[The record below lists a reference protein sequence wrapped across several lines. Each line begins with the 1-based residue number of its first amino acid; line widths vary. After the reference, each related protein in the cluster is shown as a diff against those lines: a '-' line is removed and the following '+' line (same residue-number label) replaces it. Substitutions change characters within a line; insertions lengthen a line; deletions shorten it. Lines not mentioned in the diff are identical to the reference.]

1 MDSRELVR
9 RLGRWLGPRAIRVL
23 RAAPEFLGRWLLRI
37 GLPIGGAAFMLELFP
52 YYTTAAGLHFKIQ
65 GTLFN
70 KPGISADTTIG
81 NWEFPHVDGL
91 PIGVHI
97 TPQDVDLL
105 RLSATANTNGQAY
118 TAQLRRELNDR
129 VPGMLWWL
137 AVETLIGI
145 LLGLAVAAGANLAVK
160 YVRGQTRVP
169 HRTRAELKH
178 RGRQLAT
185 AFGVVVLVC
194 AYGVFTYNSGWSKQ
208 SRLTGTLG
216 AAQLVPGQLEQFYNH
231 QSKAFDVISAISG
244 IQAELQNQIGSQ
256 SVADTAFNIMFIS
269 DMHLAS
275 TYPLVEQYAENFDV
289 KLIVNTGDETEFGT
303 SYDLSDAYIDQ
314 ISTLTKKIPM
324 IWLAG
329 NHDSPGT
336 VDTMRSIPG
345 VTVLGTKTYHTTG
358 YQVRRN
364 T

>member
-9 RLGRWLGPRAIRVL
+9 LWARWLAPRLVRVL
-23 RAAPEFLGRWLLRI
+23 RAAPDFIGRWVLRLA
-37 GLPIGGAAFMLELFP
+37 LPIAGAAFMVQLFP
-52 YYTTAAGLHFKIQ
+52 YYTTAGGLHFKIQ

-97 TPQDVDLL
+97 TPQNVDLL
-105 RLSATANTNGQAY
+105 RLSAEANTNGQAY

-129 VPGMLWWL
+129 VPTMLWWL
-137 AVETLIGI
+137 AGETLIGI
-145 LLGLAVAAGANLAVK
+145 LLGLAVAVAANLAVK

-169 HRTRAELKH
+169 HVRAELMH
-178 RGRQLAT
+178 RARQLA
-185 AFGVVVLVC
+185 AALGVVVLVC
-194 AYGVFTYNSGWSKQ
+194 AYGAFTYNSGWSKQ

-216 AAQLVPGQLEQFYNH
+216 AAQLVPEQLQQFYNH

-244 IQAELQNQIGSQ
+244 IQSELQNQIGSQ
-256 SVADTAFNIMFIS
+256 SVAATAYNIMFIS

-303 SYDLSDAYIDQ
+303 SYELSATYIDRDH
-314 ISTLTKKIPM
+314 
-324 IWLAG
+324 A
-329 NHDSPGT
+329 
-336 VDTMRSIPG
+336 R
-345 VTVLGTKTYHTTG
+345 
-358 YQVRRN
+358 
-364 T
+364 